1 MPAPIRLGD
10 STSHGGAVTAV
21 AATAT
26 QSDVIGKPLAC
37 VGDPCSCPVR
47 GHSNCKIVE
56 GDPAW
61 TINGKAVALHGHKVS
76 CGATLIA
83 SVGNVARG

>member
-10 STSHGGAVTAV
+10 ATSHNGKVTSAGSQTNV
-21 AATAT
+21 M
-26 QSDVIGKPLAC
+26 GKPLAV
-37 VGDPCSCPVR
+37 VGDECSCPKP

-56 GDPAW
+56 GDPNW

-76 CGATLIA
+76 CGATLV
-83 SVGNVARG
+83 SSLGNVDVG